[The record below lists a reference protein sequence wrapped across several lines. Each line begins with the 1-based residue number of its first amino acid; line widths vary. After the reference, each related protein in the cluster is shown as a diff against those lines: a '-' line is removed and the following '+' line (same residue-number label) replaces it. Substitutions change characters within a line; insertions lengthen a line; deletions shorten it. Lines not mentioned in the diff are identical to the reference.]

1 MEREVKHV
9 TLNMVMTDGYSR
21 IGVKAYTTKIAG
33 VVVAPRHDYV
43 IKGGNPRIVRRQ
55 QDWCIWTYPVGLR
68 LLSGIPSRVQAIE
81 FAEANLHK
89 YQWVALLKEDIL
101 KNNDMESMLKDF
113 VEYRRQIVAMKP

>member
-1 MEREVKHV
+1 MDREVKHV
-9 TLNMVMTDGYSR
+9 TLNMVMTDGHSR
-21 IGVKAYTTKIAG
+21 ISVKAYTTKIAG

-43 IKGGNPRIVRRQ
+43 IKGGDKRIVRRN

-68 LLSGIPSRVQAIE
+68 LLAGIPSKVQAIA

-101 KNNDMESMLKDF
+101 KNNDMDAMLKDF